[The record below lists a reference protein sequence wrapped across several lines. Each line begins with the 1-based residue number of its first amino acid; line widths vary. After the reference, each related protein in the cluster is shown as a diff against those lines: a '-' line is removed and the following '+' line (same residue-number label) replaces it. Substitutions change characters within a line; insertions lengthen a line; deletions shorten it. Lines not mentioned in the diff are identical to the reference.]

1 MKKNWKSNSK
11 WKLQIHYS
19 EKGLKKLMKTRRCLI
34 KNWEAHQKTKEFKE
48 KLKENIKEKIE
59 KKEKEIQ

>member
-1 MKKNWKSNSK
+1 
-11 WKLQIHYS
+11 
-19 EKGLKKLMKTRRCLI
+19 MKTRRCLI